1 MTILRGL
8 LAVAL
13 ALATSVCLEAQPCE
27 WTSAAGQITETCGKV
42 GIGTASPL
50 SPLHVIDVGDGTIT
64 IRGIHGVHVE
74 TPPPSPGQNDYAL
87 KFGAYEAVYDGVQN
101 DGELV
106 GVAIEALKVSPAPVV
121 NNGTGT
127 LATTVGSRIIS
138 GANVSGTVTTA
149 YGQQISIIKGPGNV
163 GTGYG
168 VFVSDVQAT
177 DGWAFYQEGV
187 NDKNY
192 FKGQV
197 GVGGFPGAG
206 YALHVTGN
214 ARVDGTLTGTNIQAQ
229 YQDLAEWVPSQEDLA
244 PGTVVVLD
252 RAVGNAVVR
261 SSAAY
266 DTTVA
271 GVVSAQPGIILGERG
286 DSKEQVA
293 TTGRVRVKVDATAA
307 PIRVGDLLVTSSKPG
322 MAMRS
327 QPVKVGGITMHQ
339 PGTIIG
345 KALDALASGEG
356 EILVLLSLQ

>member
-8 LAVAL
+8 LAVTL
-13 ALATSVCLEAQPCE
+13 ALATSISLEAQTCT
-27 WTSAAGQITETCGKV
+27 WTSATGQITEACGQV
-42 GIGTASPL
+42 GIGTTNPSGQ
-50 SPLHVIDVGDGTIT
+50 LHVYDTRDATNALLVSRFAT
-64 IRGIHGVHVE
+64 VE
-74 TPPPSPGQNDYAL
+74 QS
-87 KFGAYEAVYDGVQN
+87 
-101 DGELV
+101 
-106 GVAIEALKVSPAPVV
+106 
-121 NNGTGT
+121 
-127 LATTVGSRIIS
+127 
-138 GANVSGTVTTA
+138 TA
-149 YGQQISIIKGPGNV
+149 QFD
-163 GTGYG
+163 YG
-168 VFVSDVQAT
+168 VFVDAQANVQAGVT
-177 DGWAFYQEGV
+177 NSGKLLALRASAFSIGNGTISETVGGSFFSGIVGTGTGTVGTAYGLRVFVYSGQGTVTNGYGLYLQDVEATNAYAIYQTSA
-187 NDKNY
+187 NDSNY
-192 FKGQV
+192 F
-197 GVGGFPGAG
+197 AG
-206 YALHVTGN
+206 KIGIGTTTPAYPLHVVGN
-214 ARVDGTLTGTNIQAQ
+214 VRVDGTLTGTNIQAQ

-327 QPVKVGGITMHQ
+327 QAVKVGGITMHQ

-345 KALDALASGEG
+345 KALDSLASGEG